1 MVVQNGGTSSPR
13 PHEQTPLLI
22 DEPRNI
28 EGDDGSSETL
38 TDSTRRRGEEE
49 ADDEDKANQHVG
61 RARGLLIMLSLCG
74 LMFLQASNLS
84 LVTTTQSKI
93 AEDLDA
99 FALASWFTSAYMIAM
114 SSTTILAG
122 RLAQIFSPRSCVLVS
137 SIFFGVGGVVA
148 SQGKTMQVFLLG
160 RIIQG
165 IGGGSIM
172 TVSLILVLELSAK
185 KRRGLHIGLVNSVFT
200 MGVSFGAVIA
210 GALLPITGW
219 RFLMWIQGPLSLISG
234 LGLFFSIPKTFT
246 GGEEGEGS
254 IRTKLARI
262 DYLGAFTLVTSVV
275 LFLFGLS
282 SPKIEYIPIIV
293 SVFFLI
299 GFIFTEFYVAKTPI
313 IPVTVLK
320 NPGVLLSCVAQL
332 GQMASR
338 WTVLMYAPVYALSI
352 RGWNPA
358 EAGSILIPTNLGF
371 ALGGLV
377 VGGFHVKRGGSFWL
391 PSIISYGL
399 FSCTFAVLSQIS
411 NENTP
416 AALYLLA
423 VLANG
428 LCIGASLNYSLAHI
442 LHLTPPSTHFMAAS
456 LLTTFRAFAGSFGSA
471 IGGGLFVRVLKARL
485 QSGFAEHGGLEGREE
500 LVRKLLGSP
509 TLVQTL
515 TGVEKRIAVKSY
527 VGSLSQLLVA
537 AGGLALFMVFV
548 QAATGWKAGKDE
560 ADETGNDTEEEQRI
574 GIEDEEWEEG
584 MEQGV

>member
-1 MVVQNGGTSSPR
+1 M
-13 PHEQTPLLI
+13 
-22 DEPRNI
+22 
-28 EGDDGSSETL
+28 
-38 TDSTRRRGEEE
+38 
-49 ADDEDKANQHVG
+49 
-61 RARGLLIMLSLCG
+61 
-74 LMFLQASNLS
+74 
-84 LVTTTQSKI
+84 
-93 AEDLDA
+93 
-99 FALASWFTSAYMIAM
+99 
-114 SSTTILAG
+114 
-122 RLAQIFSPRSCVLVS
+122 QIFV
-137 SIFFGVGGVVA
+137 
-148 SQGKTMQVFLLG
+148 LG

-219 RFLMWIQGPLSLISG
+219 VSFSFKVQRRMLIGLQRFLMWIQGPLSLISG
-234 LGLFFSIPKTFT
+234 LGVFFSIPRTFT
-246 GGEEGEGS
+246 GGEGGEGS
-254 IRTKLARI
+254 ISAKLARI

-293 SVFFLI
+293 SIFLLV
-299 GFIFTEFYVAKTPI
+299 GFIMIEFYVAKTPI

-338 WTVLMYAPVYALSI
+338 WTVLMYAPAYALSV

-358 EAGSILIPTNLGF
+358 GAGSILIPTNFGF
-371 ALGGLV
+371 ALGGLL
-377 VGGFHVKRGGSFWL
+377 VGGFHVRRGGSFWL
-391 PSIISYGL
+391 YVSVPLEVSLLTFHRPSVICYAV
-399 FSCTFAVLSQIS
+399 FTCTFFLLSQIS
-411 NENTP
+411 NEHTP
-416 AALYLLA
+416 TPLYLLA

-428 LCIGASLNYSLAHI
+428 LCIGASLNYTLAHT
-442 LHLTPPSTHFMAAS
+442 LHLAPPSTHFMAAS

-485 QSGFAEHGGLEGREE
+485 EAGFTENGGLEGREE

-509 TLVQTL
+509 ALVQVL
-515 TGVEKRIAVKSY
+515 TGVEKRVAVGSY
-527 VGSLSQLLVA
+527 VGSLNQLFVA
-537 AGGLALFMVFV
+537 AGGLALVMVFV
-548 QAATGWKAGKDE
+548 QAGTGWKAGKDE
-560 ADETGNDTEEEQRI
+560 QDETGNETEEEGRI

>member
-1 MVVQNGGTSSPR
+1 MALQTGTSSPR
-13 PHEQTPLLI
+13 PNEATPLLR
-22 DEPRNI
+22 DEPRSI
-28 EGDDGSSETL
+28 DQDDGSSDTL
-38 TDSTRRRGEEE
+38 TYSRRGDEEGVEEE
-49 ADDEDKANQHVG
+49 EDKANQHVG
-61 RARGLLIMLSLCG
+61 RVRGLFIMLSLCG

-99 FALASWFTSAYMIAM
+99 FVAASWFTSAYMIAM

-122 RLAQIFSPRSCVLVS
+122 RLAQIFSPRSCVMVS
-137 SIFFGVGGVVA
+137 SILFGAGGVIA
-148 SQGKTMQVFLLG
+148 SQGKTMPVFLLG

-172 TVSLILVLELSAK
+172 TVSLILVLELSTK

-234 LGLFFSIPKTFT
+234 FGIFFSIPKTFT

-254 IRTKLARI
+254 ISAKLARI

-293 SVFFLI
+293 SIFLLA
-299 GFIFTEFYVAKTPI
+299 GFIMIEFYVAKTPI

-338 WTVLMYAPVYALSI
+338 WTVLMYAPAYALSV
-352 RGWNPA
+352 RGWSPA

-371 ALGGLV
+371 ALGGLI

-391 PSIISYGL
+391 PSVISYAL
-399 FSCTFAVLSQIS
+399 FTCTFVLLSQIS
-411 NENTP
+411 NEHTP
-416 AALYLLA
+416 VPLYLLA

-471 IGGGLFVRVLKARL
+471 IGGGLFVRVLKTRL
-485 QSGFAEHGGLEGREE
+485 ETGFRENGGLEGREE

-509 TLVQTL
+509 ALVQL
-515 TGVEKRIAVKSY
+515 LKGVEKRVAADSY
-527 VGSLSQLLVA
+527 AGSLSQLYVA
-537 AGGLALFMVFV
+537 AGVLALAMVLV
-548 QAATGWKAGKDE
+548 QAGTGWKAGKDPE
-560 ADETGNDTEEEQRI
+560 EGNESEDEGVLGLE
-574 GIEDEEWEEG
+574 GEEWEEG

>member
-1 MVVQNGGTSSPR
+1 MAVQNGGPSSPR

-22 DEPRNI
+22 DERRSI
-28 EGDDGSSETL
+28 ERDDGSSDTL
-38 TDSTRRRGEEE
+38 TDSRRRDEELAE
-49 ADDEDKANQHVG
+49 DEDKANQHVG
-61 RARGLLIMLSLCG
+61 RVRGLLIMLTLCG

-122 RLAQIFSPRSCVLVS
+122 RLAQIFSPRACVLVS

-148 SQGKTMQVFLLG
+148 SQGTTMQVFLLG

-234 LGLFFSIPKTFT
+234 VGVFFSIPKTFT
-246 GGEEGEGS
+246 GGDEGEGS
-254 IRTKLARI
+254 ISAKLARI

-282 SPKIEYIPIIV
+282 SPKIEYIPITV
-293 SVFFLI
+293 SLFLLV
-299 GFIFTEFYVAKTPI
+299 GFIIIEFYVSRTPI

-338 WTVLMYAPVYALSI
+338 WTVLMYAPAYALSV

-358 EAGSILIPTNLGF
+358 QAGSILIPTNLGF
-371 ALGGLV
+371 ALGGLI

-391 PSIISYGL
+391 PSVVAYGL
-399 FSCTFAVLSQIS
+399 FSCTFAVLSEIS
-411 NENTP
+411 NEHT
-416 AALYLLA
+416 AAPLYLLA

-485 QSGFAEHGGLEGREE
+485 ETGFAENGGLEGREE

-509 TLVQTL
+509 ALVQVL
-515 TGVEKRIAVKSY
+515 TGMEKKIAVESY
-527 VGSLSQLLVA
+527 VGSLNQLFAA
-537 AGGLALFMVFV
+537 AGGLALVMVFV
-548 QAATGWKAGKDE
+548 QAGTGWKAGKDE
-560 ADETGNDTEEEQRI
+560 VDETGNDTDEEGRI
-574 GIEDEEWEEG
+574 GVEDEEWEEG